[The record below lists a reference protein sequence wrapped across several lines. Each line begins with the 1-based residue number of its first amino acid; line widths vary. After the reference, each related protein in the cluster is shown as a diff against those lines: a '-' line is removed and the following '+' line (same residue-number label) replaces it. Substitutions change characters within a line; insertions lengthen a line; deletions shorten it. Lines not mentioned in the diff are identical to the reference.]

1 MEINSIDIIEIAIKA
16 GQKILEVY
24 NSDIKSQEIESKAD
38 NSPLTLADRLANEI
52 ICESLA
58 KLYPAI
64 PIISEEIQLP
74 DYEQRK
80 NWNLFWLVDPLDGT
94 KEFVKRNGQFT
105 VNIALIE
112 NGVPVLGVI
121 QVPVSGEVYFAD
133 KNGAFV
139 LRNNT
144 KSQLKV
150 SNKRIDLIAV
160 GSSSH
165 ASSGDKNVLSDY
177 PITSHVEMGSSL
189 KFCLIAEG
197 KADIYYREGPT
208 MEWDTAAGEAILVGA
223 GGSVEGI
230 TYNKPILLNG
240 SFLCKGF

>member
-24 NSDIKSQEIESKAD
+24 NSEIESQEIESKAD

-58 KLYPAI
+58 KLYPTI

-80 NWNLFWLVDPLDGT
+80 NWNRFWLVDPLDGT

-139 LRNNT
+139 WRNNI
-144 KSQLKV
+144 KNQIKV

-165 ASSGDKNVLSDY
+165 ASSGDINVLSDF
-177 PITSHVEMGSSL
+177 PITSHVAMGSSL

-208 MEWDTAAGEAILVGA
+208 MEWDTAAGEAILIGA

-230 TYNKPILLNG
+230 KYNKPILLNG

>member
-1 MEINSIDIIEIAIKA
+1 MNMVNSIDIIEIAIKA

-24 NSDIKSQEIESKAD
+24 NSEIESQEIESKAD

-121 QVPVSGEVYFAD
+121 QVPVSGEV
-133 KNGAFV
+133 
-139 LRNNT
+139 
-144 KSQLKV
+144 
-150 SNKRIDLIAV
+150 
-160 GSSSH
+160 
-165 ASSGDKNVLSDY
+165 
-177 PITSHVEMGSSL
+177 
-189 KFCLIAEG
+189 
-197 KADIYYREGPT
+197 
-208 MEWDTAAGEAILVGA
+208 
-223 GGSVEGI
+223 
-230 TYNKPILLNG
+230 
-240 SFLCKGF
+240 

>member
-1 MEINSIDIIEIAIKA
+1 MKINSIDIIEIAVKA
-16 GQKILEVY
+16 GQKILEIY

-52 ICESLA
+52 ICESLE
-58 KLYPAI
+58 KLYPSI
-64 PIISEEIQLP
+64 PIISEETQLP
-74 DYEQRK
+74 DFEHRK
-80 NWNLFWLVDPLDGT
+80 NWNRFWLVDPLDGT

-121 QVPVSGEVYFAD
+121 QVPVTGEVYFAD
-133 KNGAFV
+133 ENGAFV
-139 LRNNT
+139 WRDKIKN
-144 KSQLKV
+144 QLKV

-165 ASSGDKNVLSDY
+165 ASIGDKNVLSDF
-177 PITSHVEMGSSL
+177 PITSHVAMGSSL

-208 MEWDTAAGEAILVGA
+208 MEWDTAAGEAILISA

-230 TYNKPILLNG
+230 KYNKPILLNG